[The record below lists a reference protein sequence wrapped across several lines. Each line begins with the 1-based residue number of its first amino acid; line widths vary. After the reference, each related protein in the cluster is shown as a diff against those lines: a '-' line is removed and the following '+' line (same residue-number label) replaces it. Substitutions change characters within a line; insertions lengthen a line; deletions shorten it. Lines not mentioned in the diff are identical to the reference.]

1 MVDLDCE
8 RLHEVAAE
16 LSLGVLP
23 GRDRAEALA
32 HVQEC
37 PAGEA
42 HLRELTGIGDRLI
55 GLAPAVEPPVG
66 FEQRVLERFGLTSTK
81 RRPRR
86 RRPMVLA
93 AAVLVLAAAG
103 ALGWLGH
110 SVLNRP
116 NPESV
121 LKTAE
126 IESGGHWIGEAYAHT
141 DTRSWLYVEVSSLPA
156 NGTVSCQLRLRD
168 GRVINVGA
176 FPVTGGAAQW
186 GGPAP
191 MTGTGPAEVRILAA
205 DGTVIGTARFG

>member
-8 RLHEVAAE
+8 RLHELAAE

-37 PAGEA
+37 PACEA
-42 HLRELTGIGDRLI
+42 YLRELTGIGDRLV

-66 FEQRVLERFGLTSTK
+66 FEQRVLDRIGVTTTA
-81 RRPRR
+81 RRTRPRR
-86 RRPMVLA
+86 LLVTA
-93 AAVLVLAAAG
+93 AAVLVLAAVG
-103 ALGWLGH
+103 ALGWVGH
-110 SVLNRP
+110 GVLHRP
-116 NPESV
+116 DPESV

-126 IESGGHWIGEAYAHT
+126 IESDGHWIGEAYAHT

-191 MTGTGPAEVRILAA
+191 MIGTGPAEVRILAA
-205 DGTVIGTARFG
+205 DGTVIGTATFG